1 MRSVLDAGLGG
12 KAAVSS
18 RGVQFGA
25 DIKAEAVAFQAI
37 GTAESTKFEVPLLGG
52 TTGLVKATGM
62 LNAVAIG
69 GTGEAYFKVSNGVA
83 KVGAGFSA
91 SAFFG
96 GGIKLNGEL
105 DFNKFSPYKLF
116 DY

>member
-1 MRSVLDAGLGG
+1 MKYPL
-12 KAAVSS
+12 KAQNQWSL
-18 RGVQFGA
+18 
-25 DIKAEAVAFQAI
+25 
-37 GTAESTKFEVPLLGG
+37 TPLIW
-52 TTGLVKATGM
+52 
-62 LNAVAIG
+62 NAVAIG